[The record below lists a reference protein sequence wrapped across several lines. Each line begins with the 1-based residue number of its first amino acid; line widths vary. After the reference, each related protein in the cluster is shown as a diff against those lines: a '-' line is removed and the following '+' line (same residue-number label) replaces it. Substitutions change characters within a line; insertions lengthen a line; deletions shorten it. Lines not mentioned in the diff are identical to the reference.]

1 MKKGFTIVEVSILF
15 VIFIIVA
22 FLVAPLSIDDTVQA
36 KNTSKWRVV
45 QQEFTNIYSSII
57 SEDNEAPLPFS
68 ANFETI
74 IDNDVKED
82 IKPYRI
88 KLMNN
93 TLPES
98 LYTFNDYKSTFS
110 GALRTVLRQDP
121 DIILVGE
128 IRDYETAEIAVQAG
142 QTGHYVLST
151 IHTIDS
157 IEVITRLRKM
167 GISNYDIASTL
178 DTTISQRLV
187 RKLCPKCRQ
196 ERDFTDYEIKKI
208 ETIERRYWK
217 IICVYK
223 EKCVCFFC
231 MKVKEKC
238 LRLNLMKLQFH
249 LVVM

>member
-57 SEDNEAPLPFS
+57 SEDNATSLPFS

-74 IDNDVKED
+74 INNDVKET

-110 GALRTVLRQDP
+110 GATIAFKFFEKPIEESIGIVMYDVNGKTGPNVWGKDVFGLNLYKDHFEPFGKSKSIGIQRQDCSK
-121 DIILVGE
+121 DGS
-128 IRDYETAEIAVQAG
+128 G
-142 QTGHYVLST
+142 
-151 IHTIDS
+151 
-157 IEVITRLRKM
+157 KFC
-167 GISNYDIASTL
+167 SNYYLIGGGFD
-178 DTTISQRLV
+178 
-187 RKLCPKCRQ
+187 
-196 ERDFTDYEIKKI
+196 
-208 ETIERRYWK
+208 
-217 IICVYK
+217 
-223 EKCVCFFC
+223 
-231 MKVKEKC
+231 
-238 LRLNLMKLQFH
+238 
-249 LVVM
+249 